1 MTRRTVGI
9 VGAAVIAAAMPLVLL
24 DSTAAQQTVTCDV
37 TLGTIPGVGEI
48 RFCVYA
54 PSDTTA
60 PPLVTVAPT
69 TSPATTVPP
78 PEPTTTTTATTTTT
92 TTTVAPPARSIL
104 VGAAVERQ
112 GTESWAQ
119 ATSRFEAAI
128 GQPINIARRFT
139 GTFPT
144 SFAAVATFTVDTGER
159 DRFISVKGNPTFA
172 QWVTFFASIPND
184 GHDTWVTINHEPE
197 NDGGTMTPT
206 VFKGKLRT
214 MHDAWAAVGR
224 PDIHLGAV
232 LMTWLERD
240 NIASTSS
247 AQWFPDADIIADF
260 TLGLDPYDPL
270 SRQQFAA
277 LVGATLQ
284 LWDAAGGGP
293 WMVTEVGT
301 KRLGQDGVDWIDSM
315 FAYCRADL
323 DCGGIMYFHAVTGAD
338 GPWLITDQLMLAAYG
353 RQAAR

>member
-1 MTRRTVGI
+1 MNRRTVGI
-9 VGAAVIAAAMPLVLL
+9 VGAAVIAVSAPLVLL

-37 TLGTIPGVGEI
+37 ALGTIPGVGEI
-48 RFCVYA
+48 RFCAYA

-60 PPLVTVAPT
+60 PPLVTAAPT
-69 TSPATTVPP
+69 TAPP
-78 PEPTTTTTATTTTT
+78 TTTTT
-92 TTTVAPPARSIL
+92 TTTVAPPPRSIL

-159 DRFISVKGNPTFA
+159 DRFISVKGNPTLA

-184 GHDTWVTINHEPE
+184 GHDTWVTINDEPE

-247 AQWFPDADIIADF
+247 SQWFPDADIIADF

-301 KRLGQDGVDWIDSM
+301 KRLGQDGADWIDSM

-323 DCGGIMYFHAVTGAD
+323 DCGGIMYFHAVAGAD
-338 GPWLITDQLMLAAYG
+338 GPWLITDQLMLATYG